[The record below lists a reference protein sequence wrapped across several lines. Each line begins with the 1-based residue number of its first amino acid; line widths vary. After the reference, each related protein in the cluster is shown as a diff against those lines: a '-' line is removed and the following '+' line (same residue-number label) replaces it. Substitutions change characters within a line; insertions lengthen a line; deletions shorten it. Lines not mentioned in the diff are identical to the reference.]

1 MGFLNVEI
9 KAHCSDPA
17 KAEFILMQE
26 NAEFRGLDHQVDT
39 YFNVSS
45 GRLKLR
51 EGNIEHALIHY
62 ERENQ
67 EGPKSSQVILYQP
80 QEKDPALSEALT
92 RALGVLI
99 VVDKRRKIFFI
110 DNVKFHIDEV
120 AGLGHFLEIEAI
132 DRQGHLGPEKLRMQC
147 DHYLKVLG
155 ISEADLV
162 AVSYSDLLLKE
173 ME

>member
-1 MGFLNVEI
+1 MGFLNIEI
-9 KAHCSDPA
+9 KAYCGDPA
-17 KAEFILMQE
+17 KAEFILKQE
-26 NAEFRGLDHQVDT
+26 NAEFRGIDHQVDT

-67 EGPKSSQVILYQP
+67 EGPKSSQVTLYQP
-80 QEKDPALSEALT
+80 REKDPALKEALT
-92 RALGVLI
+92 KALGILTI
-99 VVDKRRKIFFI
+99 VDKRRKIFYI
-110 DNVKFHIDEV
+110 KNVKFHIDEV

-132 DRQGHLGPEKLRMQC
+132 DRDGNIGHEKLHEQC
-147 DHYLKVLG
+147 DHYLKMLG
-155 ISEADLV
+155 ISNIDLV
-162 AVSYSDLLLKE
+162 PVSYSDLLLKE

>member
-1 MGFLNVEI
+1 MGFLNIEI

-26 NAEFRGLDHQVDT
+26 NADFRGLDHQVDT

-62 ERENQ
+62 ERKNQ
-67 EGPKSSQVILYQP
+67 EGPKSSLVTLYQP
-80 QEKDPALSEALT
+80 QEKDPALKEALT
-92 RALGVLI
+92 KALGVLT

-110 DNVKFHIDEV
+110 NNVKFHIDEV

-132 DRQGHLGPEKLRMQC
+132 DREGNIGRKKLNEQC
-147 DHYLKVLG
+147 AHYLKVLN
-155 ISEADLV
+155 ISETDLV
-162 AVSYSDLLLKE
+162 SASYSDLLLKE